1 MKVLIDGLP
10 TKAGTSLAVII
21 ERLLDAWAA
30 LDSGDELHLV
40 QTPAAG
46 IAVPDAVTV
55 HEVPI
60 RRRHVLTRIRAQN
73 LLVPR
78 LCRELD
84 ADVMLGVM
92 PATTLTP
99 LPCPRAVIAYDFR
112 HELLPEQFSRGVRAQ
127 RKVGWGLTLRQVA
140 GVACISERTRD
151 DLLARRPSLA
161 NREIRVAYLGSDH
174 AASWR
179 RDPAAEH
186 YAVAFGQFGN
196 KNAGMVIDAWA
207 ILRDRGEAM
216 PLKMIGMPDEARGD
230 AEAQLRRLGLEDLVE
245 LEGWLF
251 GEDLE
256 RRFAS
261 AALLAF
267 PSNFEGFGLPPVE
280 AMRLGIPVVITPEPA
295 LLEVAGGHATV
306 MEDWTAAA
314 LANAVTRAGSK
325 TPEELE
331 AARRRAEEFSWSAM
345 ALEVRSMLEAISAG
359 TPVRAA

>member
-21 ERLLDAWAA
+21 ERLLEAWAA
-30 LDSGDELHLV
+30 LGTGDELHLV

-60 RRRHVLTRIRAQN
+60 RHRHVLTRIRAQN

-92 PATTLTP
+92 PATTLMP
-99 LPCPRAVIAYDFR
+99 LTSPRAVIAYDFR

-151 DLLARRPSLA
+151 DLLTRRPSLA

-179 RDPAAEH
+179 RDSAAEP
-186 YAVAFGQFGN
+186 YALAFGQFGN

-216 PLKMIGMPDEARGD
+216 PLKMIGMPDEARGE
-230 AEAQLRRLGLEDLVE
+230 AEAQLRRLGLEDLV
-245 LEGWLF
+245 
-251 GEDLE
+251 
-256 RRFAS
+256 
-261 AALLAF
+261 
-267 PSNFEGFGLPPVE
+267 
-280 AMRLGIPVVITPEPA
+280 
-295 LLEVAGGHATV
+295 
-306 MEDWTAAA
+306 
-314 LANAVTRAGSK
+314 
-325 TPEELE
+325 
-331 AARRRAEEFSWSAM
+331 
-345 ALEVRSMLEAISAG
+345 
-359 TPVRAA
+359 